1 MRIRD
6 ATTGKAET
14 FPWRGR
20 TERHP
25 GDVLLHEECGY
36 THIVIQIRERRQPTT
51 RETLPTS
58 TSPGEPGAVHGRA
71 GERVVV
77 GDDRPGLA
85 VRPSLEFGFLA
96 GGVLAL
102 AGDPEID
109 GGVLASGRIL
119 APTHDATP
127 AFVAR
132 KLYVSRYTIR
142 ASQVGVFQGADRR
155 FRPDIFCLQSGRRE

>member
-1 MRIRD
+1 M
-6 ATTGKAET
+6 
-14 FPWRGR
+14 
-20 TERHP
+20 
-25 GDVLLHEECGY
+25 
-36 THIVIQIRERRQPTT
+36 
-51 RETLPTS
+51 
-58 TSPGEPGAVHGRA
+58 
-71 GERVVV
+71 V

-119 APTHDATP
+119 APTDDATP

-132 KLYVSRYTIR
+132 KLYVTRYTIL
-142 ASQVGVFQGADRR
+142 ASQVGILRSFGPG
-155 FRPDIFCLQSGRRE
+155 F